1 MNRRVAVVLF
11 GVPAILMLP
20 GCVTTNVA
28 GSEVGG
34 TIPMTGL
41 TRSQAVEMA
50 RSHCAL
56 YERSAHILAVRPE
69 DGSMKAIFECVA
81 KNVRRD

>member
-1 MNRRVAVVLF
+1 MNRLVAAVLL

-41 TRSQAVEMA
+41 TRAQAVELA
-50 RSHCAL
+50 RSHCAE
-56 YERSAHILAVRPE
+56 YGRSAHILAIRPE
-69 DGSMKAIFECVA
+69 DGGMKAIFEC
-81 KNVRRD
+81 K